1 MKDVMVTRTVLS
13 TTVEVLC
20 LNTETAEPLNLGF
33 TLAGDYTEQ
42 PEKKVLAQIE
52 KTANYAEI
60 IRPVHVVGMS
70 LNEKRYGMK
79 LSTFMANSEELEPL
93 KKGEIEE

>member
-20 LNTETAEPLNLGF
+20 LNTETAEPLNQSF
-33 TLAGDYTEQ
+33 TLAGNYTEQ

-52 KTANYAEI
+52 KTAFCPEN
-60 IRPVHVVGMS
+60 IRVVHVVDMS

-79 LSTFMANSEELEPL
+79 LSTFMLNSDELEPL